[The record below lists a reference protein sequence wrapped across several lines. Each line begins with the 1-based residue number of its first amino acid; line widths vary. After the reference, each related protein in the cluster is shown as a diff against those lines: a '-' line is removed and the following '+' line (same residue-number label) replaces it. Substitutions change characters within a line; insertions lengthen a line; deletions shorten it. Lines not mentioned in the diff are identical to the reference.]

1 MKLPHGCLLRWA
13 QRCLAAACFLVV
25 CTGAIGTTRASDDD
39 DEKPAAKSPAAKDRA
54 ADEAL
59 FEELDE
65 NEDGWLSGSEM
76 KAYKSYDLD
85 GNKRVTKVEFL
96 AGQAKTRLTKVKPG
110 DKTDPDAA
118 PSVEP
123 PVAPPGETPVAP
135 PAVSGGKP
143 SVTPAAGG
151 NNAILPA
158 LGSLASSHAVLTQR
172 YLALLTT
179 AFEKGGV
186 PAKETEQA
194 VLDLDRQM
202 RVISEYLNAAKG
214 TLSPSDREF
223 ISSVQEIHLALKTQ
237 ATQLV
242 LYSRTKDDKHQA
254 AVRAAEAAVLEKMQK
269 VFGGGPQ
276 GGGTASDPE
285 QTVNA
290 AAAEG
295 NKLAE
300 LAGKK
305 FTTIFADANLEA
317 FPGNREEFRK
327 NAKSVADLLSGA
339 AAKYRE
345 AATLCEKA
353 SQKAGG
359 TGDARYWSLKGR
371 SFRRIAESK
380 EGFKSIALLIDD
392 ETIQDKA
399 TFESRA
405 KPLIEEAIEVNT
417 ESQKLSK
424 EAADLWKKLHPKE

>member
-1 MKLPHGCLLRWA
+1 MA
-13 QRCLAAACFLVV
+13 
-25 CTGAIGTTRASDDD
+25 RASDDD
-39 DEKPAAKSPAAKDRA
+39 DEKPVAKTPAAKDKETNEALKA
-54 ADEAL
+54 ANDAL

-76 KAYKSYDLD
+76 KSFKSYDLD
-85 GNKRVTKVEFL
+85 GNNRVTKVEFV
-96 AGQAKTRLTKVKPG
+96 AGQAKARLAKVKPG

-123 PVAPPGETPVAP
+123 PGETPVAP
-135 PAVSGGKP
+135 PTVPGGKP
-143 SVTPAAGG
+143 SITPAAGG

-392 ETIQDKA
+392 ESIQDKA